1 MKLSETEYLSAR
13 NNTLELVTF
22 IKFHPSSL
30 AGEVGEGSTRR
41 RVAHQKMNL
50 LLRLESFRPLRQK
63 VSKLEGAAISYFN
76 PVPREGGYQNL
87 LYLPKPNEL
96 LCKWKMFLGGTW
108 PFIMSFVEQMETFAF
123 RVLLGETNRNG
134 SSGEEKGFE
143 KSNRLSAKLAH
154 MLETR
159 CCFGE

>member
-22 IKFHPSSL
+22 IKFHPSPL
-30 AGEVGEGSTRR
+30 PGEVGEGSTRR

-76 PVPREGGYQNL
+76 PVPWEGG
-87 LYLPKPNEL
+87 LPKSTVPAESER
-96 LCKWKMFLGGTW
+96 TAVQ
-108 PFIMSFVEQMETFAF
+108 VENVPRRDVTIYN
-123 RVLLGETNRNG
+123 VV
-134 SSGEEKGFE
+134 
-143 KSNRLSAKLAH
+143 
-154 MLETR
+154 
-159 CCFGE
+159 C